1 MNDKEAELIGRL
13 QSGIKYGPNSCI
25 HRPKPESKPAEKVDR
40 VEQLAQSLRRAK
52 DMIKKEDNGDYEMV
66 NHPQHYNEY
75 DIEVIEMMKRI
86 WGVEATILFCQMN
99 AYKYR
104 QRMGLKPGQPIDQD
118 LAKERWYLNK
128 AKELKIENK
137 LQDF

>member
-1 MNDKEAELIGRL
+1 MNKEEELIGRL
-13 QSGIKYGPNSCI
+13 QSGIKHGPNACI
-25 HRPKPESKPAEKVDR
+25 HRPSPESNPNEKVDR
-40 VEQLAQSLRRAK
+40 IEQLAQSVRKAK
-52 DMIKKEDNGDYEMV
+52 DMIKKEDNDNYEMV

-104 QRMGLKPGQPIDQD
+104 QRMGLKPGQSIDQD

-137 LQDF
+137 LQEF